1 MDTLNAEWNENLKSL
16 SKKKKNENLKCF
28 VEWLKQSWRL
38 NSVMIK
44 EVKCLV
50 KSLSKKK
57 KCLVKKQLKTKNK

>member
-1 MDTLNAEWNENLKSL
+1 MQNEMKIWNHYRK
-16 SKKKKNENLKCF
+16 KKKKNENLKCF

-44 EVKCLV
+44 EVKCLE

-57 KCLVKKQLKTKNK
+57 KKLSKETIKNKK